1 MAQRRTLA
9 EIGVVLFE
17 DGAFERLLPLTWL
30 RPAHDLMLGT
40 RTLAARWRRVA
51 GTIVRAE
58 LGGSTIDAG
67 ACDSGPDGAVVLVN
81 GRLIA
86 PGGADSC
93 IAPAAGTKWTR
104 GEVVLAAAVPAG
116 RVGELSHGMSGV
128 QRVCAALREAPA
140 PAGLELIDHP
150 WQLALRNA
158 EQIRRDFAAFYRA
171 ELSGRVRAGAHLVAT
186 ERIFVGADADIRPGA
201 VLDAEAGPVIVERG
215 ALVQSNAVLE
225 GPCFV
230 GAGSIVRAGASIREG
245 TTIGPVCKVGGE
257 VEASILHGYANK
269 QHDGFLGHSYVCPW
283 VNLGADTVTSDLKN
297 TYGTIR
303 VFLNGVGVETGERF
317 VGSIIGDHAKAGI
330 GTILPTG
337 CVVGVAANIFTPGS
351 VPKFVPSFSWVTDA
365 GVAPF
370 RVDKAI
376 EIARTVMA
384 RRRVELSALEAER
397 LARVCEDAR
406 RVEAGGWDSL
416 QGASGGGS

>member
-1 MAQRRTLA
+1 MTDCRTLA
-9 EIGVVLFE
+9 ETGVVLFE
-17 DGAFERLLPLTWL
+17 DAAYERLLPLTWL
-30 RPAHDLMLGT
+30 RPAHELILGT
-40 RTLAARWRRVA
+40 RSLRERWERVV
-51 GTIVRAE
+51 GSIVRAE
-58 LGGSTIDAG
+58 LGGTVIGAG
-67 ACDSGPDGAVVLVN
+67 GASASGDGVVVLVN
-81 GRLIA
+81 GRIV
-86 PGGADSC
+86 
-93 IAPAAGTKWTR
+93 APADANSWAAPKLGTKWVR
-104 GEVVLAAAVPAG
+104 GDVVLAAAVPE
-116 RVGELSHGMSGV
+116 GELKGGSAGV
-128 QRVCAALREAPA
+128 ARACARLREVAAP
-140 PAGLELIDHP
+140 GEVELIEHP

-158 EQIRRDFAAFYRA
+158 EQIRRDFAAYYRA
-171 ELSGRVRAGAHLVAT
+171 EILGRVRCGAHLVAP
-186 ERIFVGADADIRPGA
+186 ERIFVGPEADIRPGA

-230 GAGSIVRAGASIREG
+230 GEGSIVRAGAFIREG

-257 VEASILHGYANK
+257 IEASILHGYANK

-317 VGSIIGDHAKAGI
+317 VGSIIGDHAKTGI

-370 RVDKAI
+370 RVEKAI
-376 EIARTVMA
+376 EIARTVMS
-384 RRRVELSALEAER
+384 RRRIALTESDAGR
-397 LARVCEDAR
+397 LARVCEEAR
-406 RVEAGGWDSL
+406 RVEAAGWEGL
-416 QGASGGGS
+416 PGATGGSV